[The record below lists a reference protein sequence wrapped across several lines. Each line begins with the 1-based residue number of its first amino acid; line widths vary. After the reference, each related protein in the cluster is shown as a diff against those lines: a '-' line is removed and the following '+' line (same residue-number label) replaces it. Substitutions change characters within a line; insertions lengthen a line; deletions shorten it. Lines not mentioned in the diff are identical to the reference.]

1 VVLEEML
8 TLLHQMEQV
17 LVVVLEVQMD
27 LREKMLEEAEVP
39 SVVVEE
45 VLVMLVTLMVDKVD
59 QVVAVL

>member
-1 VVLEEML
+1 ML
-8 TLLHQMEQV
+8 TLLQLMEQV